1 MGCLLVVLALIS
13 PRLALII
20 LWLTTNFVDR
30 AFDGLVLPIIGFIFL
45 PITTL
50 VYILAYAPGEGVTGV
65 GWVFVVFAVF
75 MDLSAHGGAKRYR
88 DA

>member
-20 LWLTTNFVDR
+20 LWLTTNLVDR
-30 AFDGLVLPIIGFIFL
+30 AFDGLLLPIIGFIFL

-65 GWVFVVFAVF
+65 GWVFVVFAAL

-88 DA
+88 GT